1 MSEYLKILLAAA
13 CGLISTACDRYGA
26 IFALVCIAIVMD
38 FATGLIKA
46 EVTGEGLSSRTAS
59 RGFWKKIALLM
70 AMFFG
75 ILLDGSIP
83 EIAGVIGLE
92 IGCKLPFGLTIGSYI
107 IINEAISI
115 AENLYQCDPNII
127 PKWIVRFLKVAKNK
141 VDEDKLDEKEDEKDA
156 GRK

>member
-26 IFALVCIAIVMD
+26 IFGLVCVAVLMD

-46 EVTGEGLSSRTAS
+46 KVSGEGFDSGIGW
-59 RGFWKKIALLM
+59 RGFWKKIALLT

-75 ILLDGSIP
+75 VLLDGSIP

-115 AENLYQCDPNII
+115 AENLYICDPNII
-127 PKWIVRFLKVAKNK
+127 PKWIVKLLKVAKNK
-141 VDEDKLDEKEDEKDA
+141 VDEKGDDDEGHK
-156 GRK
+156 